1 MIQTFCVRP
10 PRHSRVPLLILLQLP
25 QEYST
30 MAILQTLLTV
40 ASVASLATGY
50 ELKATYDASNF
61 FDDSSFRFYNGWEK
75 FTHGL
80 AFYISKEEATELGLA
95 RIEDG
100 KVRLGVDTNQVLT
113 PKEPGEGY
121 GRKNIRLEGV
131 QTFDNGLFIADFDHL
146 PSGCGMWP
154 AL

>member
-1 MIQTFCVRP
+1 
-10 PRHSRVPLLILLQLP
+10 
-25 QEYST
+25 

-100 KVRLGVDTNQVLT
+100 KVRLGVDVQVRQLDLRSLNPDST
-113 PKEPGEGY
+113 E
-121 GRKNIRLEGV
+121 
-131 QTFDNGLFIADFDHL
+131 
-146 PSGCGMWP
+146 
-154 AL
+154 